1 MIPQNTI
8 KVKLLASTGHNC
20 VDNRL
25 EMCHNE
31 PCNNQITKPE
41 NYKRRRRYASGIINP
56 FLPTEVYE
64 AKRKALLETGS
75 SSLQEK
81 KTKRRDD
88 RVVNIRV
95 NPIDCISVLDVLEKQ
110 GTALTNLSFAQ
121 AVKIVLASS
130 LETFRQMNYI
140 PVPDGF
146 SFLQRMAPFE
156 EDNNRV
162 AMLNITKQGD
172 HPDYHAEPLYD
183 SPERKQ
189 RRIRYEEL
197 ESRYKGDPINF
208 SEADMTE
215 YAELMP
221 EFQR

>member
-1 MIPQNTI
+1 M
-8 KVKLLASTGHNC
+8 
-20 VDNRL
+20 
-25 EMCHNE
+25 
-31 PCNNQITKPE
+31 
-41 NYKRRRRYASGIINP
+41 RRRRYASGIINP

-88 RVVNIRV
+88 RVVTIRV

-172 HPDYHAEPLYD
+172 HPDYHAEPVVESY
-183 SPERKQ
+183 ETKQ

-197 ESRYKGDPINF
+197 MIRKNGDKLNWTD
-208 SEADMTE
+208 ADQE
-215 YAELMP
+215 
-221 EFQR
+221 EFRPLIEEFYPV